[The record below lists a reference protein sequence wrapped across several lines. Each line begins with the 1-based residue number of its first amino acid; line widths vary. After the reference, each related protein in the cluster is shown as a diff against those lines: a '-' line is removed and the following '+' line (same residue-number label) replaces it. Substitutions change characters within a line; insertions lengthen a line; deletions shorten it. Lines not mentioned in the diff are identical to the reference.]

1 MGNSEFVTL
10 TDVAFKQIESSME
23 ACSVDV
29 DFFQAGTGVFEIEFD
44 DGSQII
50 VNRHEITQEI
60 WVAARSGGFHF
71 YWDGKAWRDTKS
83 GCELMTALSD
93 LISAQTG
100 EPVVLR

>member
-1 MGNSEFVTL
+1 MDNSEFVTL
-10 TDVAFKQIESSME
+10 TDAAFERIESSME
-23 ACSVDV
+23 TCGVDV
-29 DFFQAGTGVFEIEFD
+29 DFFQVGTGIFEIEFD

-71 YWDGKAWRDTKS
+71 YWDGKAWCDTKN
-83 GCELMTALSD
+83 GRELMVVLSD

-100 EPVVLR
+100 ESVVLR